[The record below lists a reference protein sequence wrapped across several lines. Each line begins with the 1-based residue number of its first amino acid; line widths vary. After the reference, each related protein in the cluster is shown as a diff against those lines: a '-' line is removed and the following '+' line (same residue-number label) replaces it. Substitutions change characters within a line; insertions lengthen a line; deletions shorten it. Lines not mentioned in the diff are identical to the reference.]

1 MYELRIKGQ
10 VDKKL
15 IKQMQDEYYEQVEG
29 TYELYDSLYMNN
41 YCRSYNKDRI
51 FYLGYVLAKNNIDFT
66 LTELEG

>member
-15 IKQMQDEYYEQVEG
+15 IKQLQDEYYEQVEG

-51 FYLGYVLAKNNIDFT
+51 FFIGYVLAKNNIDFT
-66 LTELEG
+66 FTELEG